1 MKKKTLWIII
11 GIAIILLLII
21 AAFIVKQV
29 NGSGK
34 KTVKVTIHIQL
45 KNTYQFGKASPKSVK
60 HTTITVQLEHF

>member
-1 MKKKTLWIII
+1 MKRKYCGSS

-45 KNTYQFGKASPKSVK
+45 RRRHLLV
-60 HTTITVQLEHF
+60 

>member
-1 MKKKTLWIII
+1 MKKTLWIII

-45 KNTYQFGKASPKSVK
+45 KRNTYQFGK
-60 HTTITVQLEHF
+60 LLLNL

>member
-45 KNTYQFGKASPKSVK
+45 KRNTYQFGK
-60 HTTITVQLEHF
+60 LL

>member
-45 KNTYQFGKASPKSVK
+45 KETPISLEGK
-60 HTTITVQLEHF
+60 LLLNL

>member
-45 KNTYQFGKASPKSVK
+45 KTPISLEESFSKSVK